1 MNWADWAIIGILALS
16 SAIGLIRGLMKE
28 AFSLAVWV
36 AAIIVAKTFSAQLAV
51 LLSGAIETP
60 SLREL
65 TAFAI
70 LFVLTLLVG
79 GMANYLLGAL
89 VKITGLSGTDRMLGV
104 LFGVVRGF
112 IIIMLV
118 IVFLPSLLPVD
129 QDPWWQESLLITQLL
144 SLESWAREFFSAIG
158 TAISGLLESE

>member
-1 MNWADWAIIGILALS
+1 MNWADWASVGILALS

-28 AFSLAVWV
+28 AFSLAVWISAVVV
-36 AAIIVAKTFSAQLAV
+36 AQTFSAQLAV
-51 LLSGAIETP
+51 LLSGAIDTP

-65 TAFAI
+65 TAFAV

-104 LFGVVRGF
+104 IFGVVRGF
-112 IIIMLV
+112 IIVMLI

-129 QDPWWQESLLITQLL
+129 QDPWWHESLLITQLL
-144 SLESWAREFFSAIG
+144 TLESWAKELFSAIG
-158 TAISGLLESE
+158 SAISGLLGRE